1 MKTDPVEL
9 ELNWADK
16 PNQIILGSKPK
27 IWDPK
32 GREIFPK
39 KGKNIPFGSMV
50 LVNSEWITLETSM
63 TLTTSKGE
71 FLSDILN
78 ARETVW
84 SLT

>member
-1 MKTDPVEL
+1 MKTDPIEL
-9 ELNWADK
+9 DLNWSDK
-16 PNQIILGSKPK
+16 SEQIILGSKPR

-39 KGKNIPFGSMV
+39 KGKTIPFGSMV
-50 LVNSEWITLETSM
+50 LINSEWITLITSM
-63 TLTTSKGE
+63 TLTTGKGE

-78 ARETVW
+78 VRETVW